1 MFKKPIYFL
10 VIPYLLLQSC
20 SIFESKSKDTYSYEF
35 VENSKLEINQLDG
48 SYMKYGLISEGSNT
62 VFIYRFEQAQDD
74 DIADDEYVEYIRF
87 QISPEL
93 QIFSLIDN
101 DLVEANAVLSKA
113 CFCGFGNDEEKNVDP
128 YGSIEGEK
136 LSDDTWDIN
145 IDVTF
150 YGDEKR
156 TINTIFKLKSQ

>member
-1 MFKKPIYFL
+1 MFKKPICLL
-10 VIPYLLLQSC
+10 VILCLLLQSC

-35 VENSKLEINQLDG
+35 VENSRLEINQLEG

-74 DIADDEYVEYIRF
+74 DIADYEYIEHIRF

-93 QIFSLIDN
+93 DSFSLIDN
-101 DLVEANAVLSKA
+101 DLVEANTVLSKA
-113 CFCGFGNDEEKNVDP
+113 CFCGFGNDEEKNIDP
-128 YGSIEGEK
+128 FGSIDGEK
-136 LSDDTWDIN
+136 LSDDTWDIK

-156 TINTIFKLKSQ
+156 TIEAIFKLKSQ